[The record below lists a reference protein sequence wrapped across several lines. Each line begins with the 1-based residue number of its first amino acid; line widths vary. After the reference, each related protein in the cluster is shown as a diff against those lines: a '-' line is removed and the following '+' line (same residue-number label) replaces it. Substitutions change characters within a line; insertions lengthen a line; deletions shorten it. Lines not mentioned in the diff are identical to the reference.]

1 MFDSN
6 TLFEF
11 SRSHCIAICAVLVP
25 ANLLA
30 TLQTMLLAGFRR
42 SLFQVQ
48 LMAIVACVYALALLL
63 HVFTWF
69 AIGVVMAPTFILTFL
84 GCLCLAI
91 NFCAVLYCLR
101 RSPSAQQLNYRV
113 AANSTN
119 AASFGN

>member
-84 GCLCLAI
+84 GCLCLTI
-91 NFCAVLYCLR
+91 NFCAVLYYLR
-101 RSPSAQQLNYRV
+101 RSPLVQQLNYRV

-119 AASFGN
+119 AASLGN